1 MFVILRDNCRLF
13 PHFPGAVTL
22 EEPEVLGMSAS
33 DATFVHLQT
42 AVMCVQ
48 CELISE
54 NNRSYCLACGS
65 KALLSLPRVLGGS
78 LRHQPTARLI
88 RDAEL
93 HQLVQDLLS
102 TVPPA
107 IAPPQ
112 PTWAA
117 VDSTQVFAGSI
128 SDEPFTPGMEP
139 HASQLSAWPM
149 TLREPELEPVMNI
162 ITEKAQSMTG
172 ATGAAIALRRGDEI
186 VCRARAGRTAP
197 DLGVRLHSHSGF
209 SAECVRRGEIML
221 CEDAEKN
228 SRVDLVSCR
237 QLGVRSILV
246 APLRHL
252 YRSLGIFEV
261 LSSRPCAF
269 DDRDVATLQL
279 LSGMMVAAI
288 ARFGS
293 RAAPSRS

>member
-1 MFVILRDNCRLF
+1 
-13 PHFPGAVTL
+13 
-22 EEPEVLGMSAS
+22 MSVS

-54 NNRSYCLACGS
+54 NNRPYCLACGS
-65 KALLSLPRVLGGS
+65 KALLSLPRVLGGC

-88 RDAEL
+88 EDAEL
-93 HQLVQDLLS
+93 HQLVQDLLR

-107 IAPPQ
+107 ISQPQ
-112 PTWAA
+112 SAWA
-117 VDSTQVFAGSI
+117 VDSADVLSI
-128 SDEPFTPGMEP
+128 STQEERFTPRMDTHPSGLP
-139 HASQLSAWPM
+139 VSIPL

-162 ITEKAQSMTG
+162 ITEKAQAMTG

-209 SAECVRRGEIML
+209 SAECIRRGEIML

-228 SRVDLVSCR
+228 ARVDLVSCR

-246 APLRHL
+246 APLRNF
-252 YRSLGIFEV
+252 YQSLGIFEV
-261 LSSRPCAF
+261 LSSRPYAF
-269 DDRDVATLQL
+269 DDRDVASLQL

-293 RAAPSRS
+293 RATPSRS

>member
-1 MFVILRDNCRLF
+1 MLGRSLSDVNFVR
-13 PHFPGAVTL
+13 
-22 EEPEVLGMSAS
+22 
-33 DATFVHLQT
+33 LQT

-54 NNRSYCLACGS
+54 NPTPYCLACGS
-65 KALLSLPRVLGGS
+65 RAVLSLPRVLGGS
-78 LRHQPTARLI
+78 LAHQPSARLI
-88 RDAEL
+88 KDAEL
-93 HQLVQDLLS
+93 NQLVHDLLS

-107 IAPPQ
+107 VIGLPESELEPVLAMNEMPVWDESGE
-112 PTWAA
+112 THVSA
-117 VDSTQVFAGSI
+117 TQ
-128 SDEPFTPGMEP
+128 M
-139 HASQLSAWPM
+139 
-149 TLREPELEPVMNI
+149 LREPELEPVMNI
-162 ITEKAQSMTG
+162 ITEKAASMTG

-209 SAECVRRGEIML
+209 SGECVRRGEILL

-228 SRVDLVSCR
+228 SRVDLVTCR

-252 YRSLGIFEV
+252 RNPLGIFEV
-261 LSSRPCAF
+261 LSSRPYAF

-279 LSGMMVAAI
+279 LSGVMMAAI
-288 ARFGS
+288 ARFRGRPATQS
-293 RAAPSRS
+293 